1 MIGRSKP
8 WKRSSHRIRLERLAR
23 WKKRPVDCHTLIR
36 HAHHIV
42 VGSKDSF
49 HHVAVSA
56 GTEPRPDVAPLLR
69 QVKLRARRRT
79 PQLTVACAVNFIATV
94 DQ

>member
-1 MIGRSKP
+1 MIGHTKL
-8 WKRSSHRIRLERLAR
+8 WERSSQRIRLKRLTR
-23 WKKRPVDCHTLIR
+23 WHESSVDRHPIIR
-36 HAHHIV
+36 HAHHII

>member
-1 MIGRSKP
+1 MIGDTKL
-8 WKRSSHRIRLERLAR
+8 WERSSQRIRLKRLTR
-23 WKKRPVDCHTLIR
+23 WHESSVDRHPIIR
-36 HAHHIV
+36 HAYHIV

-69 QVKLRARRRT
+69 QIKLRALRRT
-79 PQLTVACAVNFIATV
+79 PQLTVACTVDFIATV